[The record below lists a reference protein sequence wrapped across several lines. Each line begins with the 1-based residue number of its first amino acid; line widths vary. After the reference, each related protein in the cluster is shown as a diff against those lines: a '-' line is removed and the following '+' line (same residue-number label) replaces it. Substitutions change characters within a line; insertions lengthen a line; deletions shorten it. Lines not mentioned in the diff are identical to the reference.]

1 MNQERVRYALHA
13 LALIATMAVG
23 CAAHAQS
30 SYPDKSIR
38 LVVPFPPGGSSD
50 FVARIIA
57 PKFGE
62 FLGQNIVVDNRG
74 GASGTIGGYDVARAA
89 PDGYTLLMVF
99 DSHAVNHHLYKSLK
113 YDTFKSFDYVGQIV
127 SAPMLIAGS
136 RKLPANSLA
145 ELIQYAKANPGKVT
159 YGSSGVGGSNHLT
172 AAALST
178 LAGIKTV
185 HIPYKGGGP
194 MLNAIMSGEIDF
206 VVTTLPVIVGQV
218 KAGMMKPLAIGAK
231 TRVPQLPEVPAATEV
246 LPGYEATSWH
256 GMLAPAGTP
265 KDILARIHQ
274 ALLRTLNA
282 PEIKAKLEGD
292 GFTIVAS
299 SPQEFL
305 DKVRTESERLGRMI
319 KESNIT
325 ID

>member
-1 MNQERVRYALHA
+1 MNQRSIRCVLRAL
-13 LALIATMAVG
+13 LLLATMAIG

-30 SYPDKSIR
+30 SYPSKPIR
-38 LVVPFPPGGSSD
+38 LVVPFAPGGSSD

-62 FLGQNIVVDNRG
+62 YLGQNIVVDNRG
-74 GASGTIGGYDVARAA
+74 GASGSIGAYDVARAA

-99 DSHAVNHHLYKSLK
+99 DSHAVNHHVYKGLK
-113 YDTFKSFDYVGQIV
+113 YDTFKSFDYIGQLV
-127 SAPMLIAGS
+127 SAPMLVAGS
-136 RKLPANSLA
+136 TKLQANSLA

-172 AAALST
+172 AAALSSQ
-178 LAGIKTV
+178 AGIKTV

-194 MLNAIMSGEIDF
+194 MLNAILSGEIDF

-218 KAGMMKPLAIGAK
+218 KAGRMKPLAIGAK
-231 TRVPQLPEVPAATEV
+231 TRVPQLPDVPAAMEV

-265 KDILARIHQ
+265 KDVLARIHQ

-282 PEIKAKLEGD
+282 PEVKGKLEGD

-299 SPQEFL
+299 SPQEFE
-305 DKVRTESERLGRMI
+305 DKVRADSERLGRMI
-319 KESNIT
+319 KEDNIT